1 MKKQEGY
8 TMPGT
13 IIFLVLL
20 TSFFVYETNM
30 LLSDQ
35 NFYKETEQKF
45 LMEEL
50 INRAIVDI
58 KKDVQQKEKEDTFF
72 FQYEKGEAS
81 GNYVFENDAILVS
94 LQCKIKQ
101 EVSYTISF
109 RYRKKDEKIFD
120 WIEGGH
126 VKYMEKNHDFLL

>member
-1 MKKQEGY
+1 MRKQDGF

-30 LLSDQ
+30 MLIDKK
-35 NFYKETEQKF
+35 FYTEIEQKF
-45 LMEEL
+45 VLEEL
-50 INRAIVDI
+50 LNRSITNI
-58 KKDVQQKEKEDTFF
+58 KKELQQKEKEDTFF
-72 FQYEKGEAS
+72 FPYEKGEAS
-81 GNYVFENDAILVS
+81 GNYVFENGVILIS

-101 EVSYTISF
+101 GVFYKVSF

-120 WIEGGH
+120 WIEG
-126 VKYMEKNHDFLL
+126 

>member
-1 MKKQEGY
+1 MRKQDGF

-30 LLSDQ
+30 LLIDKK
-35 NFYKETEQKF
+35 FYIEIEQKF
-45 LMEEL
+45 VMEEL
-50 INRAIVDI
+50 LNRSITSI
-58 KKDVQQKEKEDTFF
+58 KKDLRQKEKEDTFF

-81 GNYVFENDAILVS
+81 GNYIFENDIILVS

-101 EVSYTISF
+101 EIFYKVSF
-109 RYRKKDEKIFD
+109 RYRKKDEKIFE
-120 WIEGGH
+120 WIEG
-126 VKYMEKNHDFLL
+126 

>member
-1 MKKQEGY
+1 MRKQDGF

-30 LLSDQ
+30 MLIDKK
-35 NFYKETEQKF
+35 FYTEIEQKF
-45 LMEEL
+45 VLEEIL
-50 INRAIVDI
+50 NRSITNI
-58 KKDVQQKEKEDTFF
+58 KKDLQQKEKEDAFF
-72 FQYEKGEAS
+72 FSYEKGEAS
-81 GNYVFENDAILVS
+81 GNYVFENDVILVS

-101 EVSYTISF
+101 GVFYKVSF

-120 WIEGGH
+120 WIEG
-126 VKYMEKNHDFLL
+126 

>member
-1 MKKQEGY
+1 MRKQDGF

-30 LLSDQ
+30 LLIDKK
-35 NFYKETEQKF
+35 FYIEIEQKF
-45 LMEEL
+45 VMEEL
-50 INRAIVDI
+50 LNRSITSI
-58 KKDVQQKEKEDTFF
+58 KKDLQQKEKEDTFL

-81 GNYVFENDAILVS
+81 GNYVFENDVILVA

-101 EVSYTISF
+101 EVFYKVSF

-120 WIEGGH
+120 WIEG
-126 VKYMEKNHDFLL
+126 

>member
-1 MKKQEGY
+1 MRKQDGF

-30 LLSDQ
+30 LLIDQ
-35 NFYKETEQKF
+35 KFYIEIEQKF
-45 LMEEL
+45 VLEEL
-50 INRAIVDI
+50 LNRSITNI
-58 KKDVQQKEKEDTFF
+58 KKDLQQKEKEDTFF
-72 FQYEKGEAS
+72 FLYEKGEAS
-81 GNYVFENDAILVS
+81 GNYVFENDVILVS

-101 EVSYTISF
+101 EVFYKVSF

-120 WIEGGH
+120 WIEG
-126 VKYMEKNHDFLL
+126 

>member
-1 MKKQEGY
+1 MRKQDGF

-30 LLSDQ
+30 LLIDKK
-35 NFYKETEQKF
+35 FYIEIEQKF
-45 LMEEL
+45 VLEEL
-50 INRAIVDI
+50 LNRSITSI
-58 KKDVQQKEKEDTFF
+58 KKDLQQKEKEDTFF

-81 GNYVFENDAILVS
+81 GNYVFENDDILVS

-101 EVSYTISF
+101 EVFYKVSF

-120 WIEGGH
+120 WIEG
-126 VKYMEKNHDFLL
+126 

>member
-1 MKKQEGY
+1 MRKQDGF

-30 LLSDQ
+30 LLIDKKI
-35 NFYKETEQKF
+35 YTEIEQKF
-45 LMEEL
+45 VLEEL
-50 INRAIVDI
+50 LNRSITNI
-58 KKDVQQKEKEDTFF
+58 KKDLKEKEKEDTFF
-72 FQYEKGEAS
+72 FPYEKGEAS
-81 GNYVFENDAILVS
+81 GNYVFENDVILVS

-101 EVSYTISF
+101 EVFYKVSF

-120 WIEGGH
+120 WIEG
-126 VKYMEKNHDFLL
+126 

>member
-1 MKKQEGY
+1 MRKQDGF

-30 LLSDQ
+30 LLIDKK
-35 NFYKETEQKF
+35 FYTEIEQKF
-45 LMEEL
+45 VLEEL
-50 INRAIVDI
+50 LKRSITNI
-58 KKDVQQKEKEDTFF
+58 KKDLKKKKRKILFF
-72 FQYEKGEAS
+72 FPYEKGEAR
-81 GNYVFENDAILVS
+81 GNYVFENDVILVS

-101 EVSYTISF
+101 EVFYKVSF

-120 WIEGGH
+120 WIEG
-126 VKYMEKNHDFLL
+126 

>member
-1 MKKQEGY
+1 MRKQDGF

-30 LLSDQ
+30 LLIDK
-35 NFYKETEQKF
+35 NFYIEIEQKF
-45 LMEEL
+45 VLEEL
-50 INRAIVDI
+50 LNRSITNI
-58 KKDVQQKEKEDTFF
+58 KKDLQQKEKEDTFF

-81 GNYVFENDAILVS
+81 GNYVFENDDILVS

-101 EVSYTISF
+101 EVFYKVSF

-120 WIEGGH
+120 WIEG
-126 VKYMEKNHDFLL
+126 